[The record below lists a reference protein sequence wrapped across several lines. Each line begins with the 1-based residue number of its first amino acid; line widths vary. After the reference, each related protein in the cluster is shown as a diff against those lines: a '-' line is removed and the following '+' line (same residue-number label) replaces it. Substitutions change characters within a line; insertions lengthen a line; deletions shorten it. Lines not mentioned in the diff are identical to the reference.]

1 MRPPRM
7 KLSAPITSDFPTP
20 VAPLNTFNRSQSFIV
35 TLSINT
41 KLVMYNSCSIVK
53 LPFSARKI
61 KQPHSPQRR
70 KDHKEGKTEVEKMR
84 SWESEKISTSQL
96 PNLPTSFSLRPLCL
110 CGEDNFFGSS
120 KFCVGKI
127 SV

>member
-20 VAPLNTFNRSQSFIV
+20 VSPLNTFNRSQSFIV

-70 KDHKEGKTEVEKMR
+70 KDHKEKEDER
-84 SWESEKISTSQL
+84 LRFSRLPSFPASQ
-96 PNLPTSFSLRPLCL
+96 PLLYLHL
-110 CGEDNFFGSS
+110 CGKLLLLYFGTWFYIFFR
-120 KFCVGKI
+120 CYDC
-127 SV
+127 